1 MHSRHRTNGAQVL
14 SSSPNVVFL
23 AMPPTTNLSF
33 VGLGAAT
40 WDAGGLLIAALA
52 QVHHGSFPTEG
63 GELWAWCCY
72 AG

>member
-1 MHSRHRTNGAQVL
+1 MH
-14 SSSPNVVFL
+14 PEIPKFL
-23 AMPPTTNLSF
+23 YYNTDVTFHPDLSF

-63 GELWAWCCY
+63 GELWDWCCY